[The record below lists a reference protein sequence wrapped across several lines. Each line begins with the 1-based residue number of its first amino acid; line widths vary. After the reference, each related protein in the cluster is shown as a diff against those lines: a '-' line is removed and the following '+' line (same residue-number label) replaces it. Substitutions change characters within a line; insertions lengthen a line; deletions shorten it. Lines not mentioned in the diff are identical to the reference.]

1 MHVVVAIIMA
11 CTAGSVGYVAQKIT
25 SSFSYVVSGIV
36 GYIINVWIGL
46 AITALMMG
54 STEVIVAMWI
64 PLSLG
69 YVWNYGLAALVV
81 SQLNRVFGG
90 TKHE

>member
-1 MHVVVAIIMA
+1 MA
-11 CTAGSVGYVAQKIT
+11 CTAGMVGLTFHKMT

-54 STEVIVAMWI
+54 STEVIGSMWAL
-64 PLSLG
+64 LSLG
-69 YVWNYGLAALVV
+69 YVWNYVLAALVV

-90 TKHE
+90 TTHE

>member
-1 MHVVVAIIMA
+1 MTFHKM
-11 CTAGSVGYVAQKIT
+11 T

-54 STEVIVAMWI
+54 RTEVIGLMWVQ
-64 PLSLG
+64 LSLG
-69 YVWNYGLAALVV
+69 YVWNYVLAALVV